1 MSKAAASIRSN
12 DVLIILGQYG
22 RENQAVAY
30 KRIAA
35 AMKPLKRFFIGKRT
49 TDIDIPL
56 CRQYTAYRMG
66 EGVSMST
73 VARELSTLRAACNH
87 ALRWKRI
94 DATEMAT
101 FEIPADLPKREVW
114 LFKDELRRL
123 IDFCDLNQPLRQD
136 LQNFIKIAYGTAS
149 RRRAVET
156 LEWSQVDFNRKTI
169 SLDKRGARKT
179 NKRRPVVPMGDL
191 YPLLKAMYDR
201 RTNDW
206 VLGSDRDLLEDFTK
220 LCASVDLL
228 EVKERDGRP
237 AGRITPHILR
247 HSRAT
252 HLLEDGV
259 SIYAVSKLLGDN
271 PTTVQKTYGH
281 ICMSSLED
289 ELNKSKGIL

>member
-123 IDFCDLNQPLRQD
+123 IDAADPTMKA
-136 LQNFIKIAYGTAS
+136 FIKISYDTAS

-156 LEWSQVDFNRKTI
+156 LEWYQVDFNRRTI

-179 NKRRPVVPMGDL
+179 NKRRPTVPMGDL
-191 YPLLKAMYDR
+191 EPLLKKMYYDSVAQR
-201 RTNDW
+201 NDF
-206 VLGSDRDLLEDFTK
+206 VLGSDHDRLAEFTK

-271 PTTVQKTYGH
+271 ATTVQKTYGH

-289 ELNKSKGIL
+289 ELAKSSL